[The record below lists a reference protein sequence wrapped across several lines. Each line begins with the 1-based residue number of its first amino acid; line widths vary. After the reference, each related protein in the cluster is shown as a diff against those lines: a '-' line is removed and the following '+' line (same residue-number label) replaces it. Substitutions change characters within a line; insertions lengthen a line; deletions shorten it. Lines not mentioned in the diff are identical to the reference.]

1 MLLEAPILPTLLRLA
16 APNAVVMVTQISIP
30 LVEIYFIAKI
40 SIDALAGVS
49 EVFPVLSLVG
59 AISQGAVGG
68 GVVSAIA
75 RTLGS
80 GERTEA
86 NNLVWYAVGIAVSLG
101 LITTAIV
108 LGLGSVFYAAMG
120 GHDLSL
126 SSALTYSNFIF
137 AGAVLI
143 WLFNL
148 LLAVIRG
155 TGNLIVPLIVVC
167 GGALL
172 LLPLLPVLIL
182 GFGPIPGL
190 GVTGG
195 AIGILTY
202 YAAGCLA
209 LVTYLWGHR
218 GVVLAPPAR
227 PPMLRL
233 RPIWEILRVGGMSAL
248 LSASTNITL
257 ATLTGFVGTNG
268 VAALAGYGAGS
279 RLEFMLVSL
288 SYGIGGPA
296 GILIGTN
303 IGAGNTDRAL
313 RVAWMGTLISVCT
326 AEAIGLAVACWPMV
340 WLGAFSR
347 DPSVIAV
354 GSAYLRTVGPFFG
367 FFGMGFALYCAGQG
381 TGRMGWP
388 ATGALVRAAIAV
400 MGGVLALHV
409 GVGLD
414 QIFLAAGVGMAAFG
428 CLSLLGLIL
437 RVGYVGRSGPRAG
450 DWPARNQRRRTSW
463 LKPTRRPIGVS
474 SPGGGASGGHVPG
487 SLGPL
492 QPRRIRPEG
501 WRHQRSHGSS
511 LLMHRLLTRKTALPP
526 G

>member
-1 MLLEAPILPTLLRLA
+1 MSVQAATSPTEIDSRTRGLLEAPLLRTLMKLA
-16 APNAVVMVTQISIP
+16 APNAAVMVTQISIP

-80 GERTEA
+80 GQRSEA
-86 NNLVWYAVGIAVSLG
+86 NNLVWYTVGIAVSLG
-101 LITTAIV
+101 LVTTAIV
-108 LGLGSVFYAAMG
+108 LSLGSVFYAAMG
-120 GHDLSL
+120 GRDLSL
-126 SSALTYSNFIF
+126 SSALTYSNLIF

-148 LLAVIRG
+148 LLAAIRG
-155 TGNLIVPLIVVC
+155 TGNLIMPLIVVC

-209 LVTYLWGHR
+209 LITYLWGHR
-218 GVVLAPPAR
+218 GVLAPRAR

-248 LSASTNITL
+248 VSASTNITL
-257 ATLTGFVGTNG
+257 ATITGFVGAHG

-313 RVAWMGTLISVCT
+313 RVAWMGTLIAVLT
-326 AEAIGLAVACWPMV
+326 AEAIGLAVAFWPMV

-354 GSAYLRTVGPFFG
+354 GSEYLRTVGPFFG
-367 FFGMGFALYCAGQG
+367 FFGMGYALYCAGQG

-400 MGGVLALHV
+400 TGGALALRV
-409 GVGLD
+409 GTGLGG
-414 QIFLAAGVGMAAFG
+414 IFFAAGLGMTAFG
-428 CLSLLGLIL
+428 CISLLGLIS
-437 RVGYVGRSGPRAG
+437 RVGYGGRDGPRAVTG
-450 DWPARNQRRRTSW
+450 APGRWWQVGGLS
-463 LKPTRRPIGVS
+463 RRPK
-474 SPGGGASGGHVPG
+474 
-487 SLGPL
+487 
-492 QPRRIRPEG
+492 R
-501 WRHQRSHGSS
+501 
-511 LLMHRLLTRKTALPP
+511 
-526 G
+526 